1 MSLDFAD
8 RFKKH
13 NFSLAGSGGEGIAE
27 ASGLSTLPGVYKS
40 IEAKGTDWD
49 QFNADFMQ
57 IEAAE
62 DRALEE
68 IETRTEAEEILHKA
82 KMYAIRRQERGAETA
97 RNKGMWGNFI
107 KAAGMGA
114 GLLIASDERVKNT
127 IEEIDDACSL
137 LRNLRPVTFYYNDDF
152 ADELPLSNKP
162 DERMHYGFIAQ
173 EYQQVMP
180 DQTYY
185 NESIDKLCIDTNELI
200 AVLVRAIQQLEGR
213 IELLE
218 LSHSVLGAK

>member
-8 RFKKH
+8 RF

-27 ASGLSTLPGVYKS
+27 ASALSTLPGVYKS

-62 DRALEE
+62 DRALEG
-68 IETRTEAEEILHKA
+68 IEARTEAEKKLHEA
-82 KMYAIRRQERGAETA
+82 KIYSIRRQTRGAETA
-97 RNKGMWGNFI
+97 RNKGMWGNVI
-107 KAAGMGA
+107 KAAGLGA
-114 GLLIASDERVKNT
+114 GLLIASDERIKNT
-127 IEEIDDACSL
+127 IEEIDDACKL
-137 LRNLRPVTFYYNDDF
+137 LKSLRPVTFYYNEEYDTN
-152 ADELPLSNKP
+152 P
-162 DERMHYGFIAQ
+162 ERMHYGFIAQ

-185 NESIDKLCIDTNELI
+185 DGSIDKLAIDTNELI

-213 IELLE
+213 IQLLE
-218 LSHSVLGAK
+218 LSNTVLGAK

>member
-8 RFKKH
+8 RF
-13 NFSLAGSGGEGIAE
+13 NFSLAGSGGDGIAE

-40 IEAKGTDWD
+40 LAAKTDWG
-49 QFNADFMQ
+49 QFNEDFLQ

-82 KMYAIRRQERGAETA
+82 RMYSIRRQERGAQTA
-97 RNKGMWGNFI
+97 ENKGKWGNFI

-137 LRNLRPVTFYYNDDF
+137 LRNLRPVTFYYNEDF
-152 ADELPLSNKP
+152 SETP
-162 DERMHYGFIAQ
+162 ERIHYGFIAQ

-185 NESIDKLCIDTNELI
+185 DESIDKLCIDTNELI
-200 AVLVRAIQQLEGR
+200 AVLVRAIQQLQER
-213 IELLE
+213 VTRLE
-218 LSHSVLGAK
+218 QSFSVLGD

>member
-68 IETRTEAEEILHKA
+68 IEARTEAEKKLHEA
-82 KMYAIRRQERGAETA
+82 KMYSIRRQTRGAETA

-107 KAAGMGA
+107 KAAGLGA
-114 GLLIASDERVKNT
+114 GLLIASDERIKNT
-127 IEEIDDACSL
+127 IEEIDDACKL
-137 LRNLRPVTFYYNDDF
+137 LKSLRPVTFYYNEEF
-152 ADELPLSNKP
+152 SSSP
-162 DERMHYGFIAQ
+162 ERMHYGFIAQ

-180 DQTYY
+180 DQTYHD
-185 NESIDKLCIDTNELI
+185 ESIDKLCIDTNELI
-200 AVLVRAIQQLEGR
+200 AVLVSAIQQLEGR

-218 LSHSVLGAK
+218 LSHTVLGVK

>member
-62 DRALEE
+62 DRALEG
-68 IETRTEAEEILHKA
+68 IEAKTEAEKKLHEA
-82 KMYAIRRQERGAETA
+82 KMYSIRRQERGAETA
-97 RNKGMWGNFI
+97 RNKGMWGNVI
-107 KAAGMGA
+107 KAAGIGA

-127 IEEIDDACSL
+127 IEEIDDACKL
-137 LRNLRPVTFYYNDDF
+137 LKSLRPVTFYYNEDF
-152 ADELPLSNKP
+152 SETP
-162 DERMHYGFIAQ
+162 ERMHYGFIAQ
-173 EYQQVMP
+173 EYARVMP
-180 DQTYY
+180 DQTYHD
-185 NESIDKLCIDTNELI
+185 ESIDKLCIDTNELI
-200 AVLVRAIQQLEGR
+200 AVLVSAIQQLEGR

>member
-8 RFKKH
+8 RFKRH

-62 DRALEE
+62 DRALEG
-68 IETRTEAEEILHKA
+68 IEAKTEAEKKLHEA
-82 KMYAIRRQERGAETA
+82 KMYSIRRQERGAETA
-97 RNKGMWGNFI
+97 RNKGMWGNVI
-107 KAAGMGA
+107 KAAGIGA

-127 IEEIDDACSL
+127 IEEIDDACKL
-137 LRNLRPVTFYYNDDF
+137 LKSLRPVTFYYNEDF
-152 ADELPLSNKP
+152 SETP
-162 DERMHYGFIAQ
+162 ERMHYGFIAQ
-173 EYQQVMP
+173 EYARVMP
-180 DQTYY
+180 DQTYHD
-185 NESIDKLCIDTNELI
+185 ESIDKLCIDTNELI
-200 AVLVRAIQQLEGR
+200 AVLVSAIQQLEGR

>member
-8 RFKKH
+8 RFRKH

-40 IEAKGTDWD
+40 IENKGTDWD

-62 DRALEE
+62 DRALEG
-68 IETRTEAEEILHKA
+68 IEAKTEAEQKLHEA
-82 KMYAIRRQERGAETA
+82 RMYSIRRQERGAETA
-97 RNKGMWGNFI
+97 RNKGMWGNVI
-107 KAAGMGA
+107 KAAGIGA

-127 IEEIDDACSL
+127 IEEIDDACKL
-137 LRNLRPVTFYYNDDF
+137 LKTLRPVTFYYNEDF
-152 ADELPLSNKP
+152 SETP
-162 DERMHYGFIAQ
+162 ERMHYGFIAQ

-180 DQTYY
+180 DQTYHD
-185 NESIDKLCIDTNELI
+185 ESIDKLCIDTNELI
-200 AVLVRAIQQLEGR
+200 AVLVSAIQQLEGR

-218 LSHSVLGAK
+218 LSHTVLGGK

>member
-27 ASGLSTLPGVYKS
+27 ASALSTLPGVYKS

-62 DRALEE
+62 DRALEG
-68 IETRTEAEEILHKA
+68 IEARTEAEKKLHEA
-82 KMYAIRRQERGAETA
+82 KMYSIRRQERGAETA

-114 GLLIASDERVKNT
+114 GLLIASDERIKNT
-127 IEEIDDACSL
+127 IEEIDDACKL
-137 LRNLRPVTFYYNDDF
+137 LKSLRPVTFYYNEEF
-152 ADELPLSNKP
+152 SSRP
-162 DERMHYGFIAQ
+162 ERMHYGFIAQ
-173 EYQQVMP
+173 EYANVMP

-185 NESIDKLCIDTNELI
+185 DESIDKLCIDTNELI
-200 AVLVRAIQQLEGR
+200 AVLVSAIQQLEGR

>member
-13 NFSLAGSGGEGIAE
+13 NFSLAGSGGVGIAE

-40 IEAKGTDWD
+40 IENKGTDWD

-62 DRALEE
+62 DRALEG
-68 IETRTEAEEILHKA
+68 IEAKTEAEKKLHEA
-82 KMYAIRRQERGAETA
+82 KMYSIRRQERGAETA
-97 RNKGMWGNFI
+97 RNKGMWGNVI
-107 KAAGMGA
+107 KAAGIGA

-127 IEEIDDACSL
+127 IEEIDDACKL
-137 LRNLRPVTFYYNDDF
+137 LKSLRPVTFYYNEDF
-152 ADELPLSNKP
+152 SETP
-162 DERMHYGFIAQ
+162 ERMHYGFIAQ
-173 EYQQVMP
+173 EYARVMP
-180 DQTYY
+180 DQTYHD
-185 NESIDKLCIDTNELI
+185 ESIDKLCIDTNELI
-200 AVLVRAIQQLEGR
+200 AVLVSAIQQLEGR

>member
-68 IETRTEAEEILHKA
+68 IEARTEAEKKLHEA
-82 KMYAIRRQERGAETA
+82 KMYSIRRQTRGAETA

-114 GLLIASDERVKNT
+114 GLLIASDERIKNT
-127 IEEIDDACSL
+127 IEEIDDACKL
-137 LRNLRPVTFYYNDDF
+137 LKSLRPVTFYYNEDF
-152 ADELPLSNKP
+152 SSSP
-162 DERMHYGFIAQ
+162 ERMHYGFIAQ

-185 NESIDKLCIDTNELI
+185 DESIDKLCIDTNELI
-200 AVLVRAIQQLEGR
+200 AVLVSAIQQLEAR
-213 IELLE
+213 IQLLE
-218 LSHSVLGAK
+218 LSNTVLGAK

>member
-68 IETRTEAEEILHKA
+68 IEARTEAEKKLHEA
-82 KMYAIRRQERGAETA
+82 KMYSIRRQTRGAETA

-107 KAAGMGA
+107 KAAGLGA
-114 GLLIASDERVKNT
+114 GLLIASDERIKNT
-127 IEEIDDACSL
+127 IEEIDDACKL
-137 LRNLRPVTFYYNDDF
+137 LKSLRPVTFYYNEEF
-152 ADELPLSNKP
+152 SSSP
-162 DERMHYGFIAQ
+162 ERMHYGFIAQ

-180 DQTYY
+180 DQTYHD
-185 NESIDKLCIDTNELI
+185 ESIDKLCIDTNELI
-200 AVLVRAIQQLEGR
+200 AVLVSAIQQLEAR
-213 IELLE
+213 IQLLE
-218 LSHSVLGAK
+218 LSNTVLGAK

>member
-62 DRALEE
+62 DRALEG
-68 IETRTEAEEILHKA
+68 IAAKTEAEKELHEA
-82 KMYAIRRQERGAETA
+82 KMYSIRRQTRGAETA
-97 RNKGMWGNFI
+97 RNKGMWGNVI
-107 KAAGMGA
+107 KAAGLGA
-114 GLLIASDERVKNT
+114 GLLIASDERIKNT
-127 IEEIDDACSL
+127 IEEIDDACKL
-137 LRNLRPVTFYYNDDF
+137 LKSLRPVTFYYNEEF
-152 ADELPLSNKP
+152 SSSP
-162 DERMHYGFIAQ
+162 ERMHYGFIAQ
-173 EYQQVMP
+173 EYEHVMP

-185 NESIDKLCIDTNELI
+185 DESIDKLCIDTNELV

-213 IELLE
+213 TQLLE
-218 LSHSVLGAK
+218 LSNTVLGAK

>member
-40 IEAKGTDWD
+40 IENKGTDWD

-62 DRALEE
+62 DRALEG
-68 IETRTEAEEILHKA
+68 IEAKTEAEKKLHEA
-82 KMYAIRRQERGAETA
+82 KMYSIRRQTRGAETA

-107 KAAGMGA
+107 QAAGLGA
-114 GLLIASDERVKNT
+114 GLLIASDERIKNT
-127 IEEIDDACSL
+127 IEEIDDACKL
-137 LRNLRPVTFYYNDDF
+137 LKSLRPVTFYYNEEF
-152 ADELPLSNKP
+152 SCSP
-162 DERMHYGFIAQ
+162 ERMHYGFIAQ
-173 EYQQVMP
+173 EYAHVMP

-185 NESIDKLCIDTNELI
+185 DESIDKLCIDTNELV

-213 IELLE
+213 TQLLE
-218 LSHSVLGAK
+218 LSNTVLGAK

>member
-40 IEAKGTDWD
+40 IENKGTDWD

-62 DRALEE
+62 DRALEG
-68 IETRTEAEEILHKA
+68 IEARTEAEKKLHEA
-82 KMYAIRRQERGAETA
+82 KMYSIRRQERGAETA
-97 RNKGMWGNFI
+97 RNKGMWGNVI
-107 KAAGMGA
+107 KAAGIGA

-127 IEEIDDACSL
+127 IEEIDDACKL
-137 LRNLRPVTFYYNDDF
+137 LKSLRPVTFYYNEDF
-152 ADELPLSNKP
+152 SETP
-162 DERMHYGFIAQ
+162 ERMHYGFIAQ
-173 EYQQVMP
+173 EYARVMP
-180 DQTYY
+180 DQTYHD
-185 NESIDKLCIDTNELI
+185 ESIDKLCINTNELI
-200 AVLVRAIQQLEGR
+200 AVLVSAIQQLEGR

>member
-27 ASGLSTLPGVYKS
+27 ASALSTLPGVYKS

-62 DRALEE
+62 DRALEG
-68 IETRTEAEEILHKA
+68 IEARTEAEKKLHEA
-82 KMYAIRRQERGAETA
+82 KMYSIRRQERGAETA

-114 GLLIASDERVKNT
+114 GLLIASDERIKNT
-127 IEEIDDACSL
+127 IEEIDDACKL
-137 LRNLRPVTFYYNDDF
+137 LKSLRPVTFYYNEEF
-152 ADELPLSNKP
+152 SSSP
-162 DERMHYGFIAQ
+162 ERMHYGFIAQ
-173 EYQQVMP
+173 EYANVMP

-185 NESIDKLCIDTNELI
+185 DESIDKLCIDTNELI
-200 AVLVRAIQQLEGR
+200 AVLVSAIQQLESR

-218 LSHSVLGAK
+218 LSHTVLGGK

>member
-62 DRALEE
+62 DRALEG
-68 IETRTEAEEILHKA
+68 IEARTEAEKKLHEA
-82 KMYAIRRQERGAETA
+82 NMYSIRRQERGAETA

-114 GLLIASDERVKNT
+114 GLLIASDERIKNT
-127 IEEIDDACSL
+127 IEEIDDACKL
-137 LRNLRPVTFYYNDDF
+137 LKSLRPVTFYYNEDF
-152 ADELPLSNKP
+152 STIP
-162 DERMHYGFIAQ
+162 ERMHYGFIAQ
-173 EYQQVMP
+173 EYAHVMP

-185 NESIDKLCIDTNELI
+185 DESIDKLCIDTNELI

-213 IELLE
+213 IQFLE
-218 LSHSVLGAK
+218 LSQTALGAK

>member
-40 IEAKGTDWD
+40 IENKGTDWD

-62 DRALEE
+62 DRALEG
-68 IETRTEAEEILHKA
+68 IEAKTEAEKKLHEA
-82 KMYAIRRQERGAETA
+82 KMYSIRRQERGAETA
-97 RNKGMWGNFI
+97 RNKGMWGNVI
-107 KAAGMGA
+107 KAAGIGA

-127 IEEIDDACSL
+127 IEEIDDACKL
-137 LRNLRPVTFYYNDDF
+137 LKSLRPVTFYYNEDF
-152 ADELPLSNKP
+152 SETP
-162 DERMHYGFIAQ
+162 ERMHYGFIAQ

-185 NESIDKLCIDTNELI
+185 DESIDKLCIDTNELI
-200 AVLVRAIQQLEGR
+200 AVLVSAIQQLEGR
-213 IELLE
+213 IQLLE
-218 LSHSVLGAK
+218 LSNTVLGAK

>member
-1 MSLDFAD
+1 MRRRLDYPHFQVCIS
-8 RFKKH
+8 RSR
-13 NFSLAGSGGEGIAE
+13 N
-27 ASGLSTLPGVYKS
+27 
-40 IEAKGTDWD
+40 KGTDWD

-62 DRALEE
+62 DRALEG
-68 IETRTEAEEILHKA
+68 IEARTEAEKKLHEA
-82 KMYAIRRQERGAETA
+82 RMYSIRRQERGAETA
-97 RNKGMWGNFI
+97 RNKGMWGNVI
-107 KAAGMGA
+107 KAAGIGA

-127 IEEIDDACSL
+127 IEEIDDACKL
-137 LRNLRPVTFYYNDDF
+137 LKTLRPVTFYYNEDF
-152 ADELPLSNKP
+152 SETP
-162 DERMHYGFIAQ
+162 ERMHYGFIAQ

-180 DQTYY
+180 DQTYHD
-185 NESIDKLCIDTNELI
+185 ESIDKLCIDTNELI

>member
-62 DRALEE
+62 DRALEG
-68 IETRTEAEEILHKA
+68 IEARTEAEKKLHEA
-82 KMYAIRRQERGAETA
+82 NMYSIRRQERGAETA
-97 RNKGMWGNFI
+97 RNKGMWGNVI
-107 KAAGMGA
+107 KAAGLGA
-114 GLLIASDERVKNT
+114 GLLIASDERIKNT
-127 IEEIDDACSL
+127 IEEIDDACKL
-137 LRNLRPVTFYYNDDF
+137 LKSLRPVTFYYNEEF
-152 ADELPLSNKP
+152 SSSP
-162 DERMHYGFIAQ
+162 ERMHYGFIAQ
-173 EYQQVMP
+173 EYEHVMP

-185 NESIDKLCIDTNELI
+185 DESIDKLCIDTNELV

-213 IELLE
+213 TQLLE
-218 LSHSVLGAK
+218 LSNTVLGAK

>member
-8 RFKKH
+8 RF
-13 NFSLAGSGGEGIAE
+13 NFSLAGSGGDGIAE

-40 IEAKGTDWD
+40 LAAKTDWG
-49 QFNADFMQ
+49 QFNEDFLQ

-137 LRNLRPVTFYYNDDF
+137 LRNLRPVTFYYNEDF
-152 ADELPLSNKP
+152 SETP
-162 DERMHYGFIAQ
+162 ERIHYGFIAQ

-185 NESIDKLCIDTNELI
+185 DESIDKLCIDTNELI
-200 AVLVRAIQQLEGR
+200 AVLVRAIQQLQER
-213 IELLE
+213 VTRLE
-218 LSHSVLGAK
+218 QSFSVLGD

>member
-40 IEAKGTDWD
+40 IENKGTDWD

-62 DRALEE
+62 DRALEG
-68 IETRTEAEEILHKA
+68 IEAKTEAEKKLHEA
-82 KMYAIRRQERGAETA
+82 KMYSIRRQERGAETA
-97 RNKGMWGNFI
+97 RNKGMWGNVI
-107 KAAGMGA
+107 KAAGIGA

-127 IEEIDDACSL
+127 IEEIDDACKL
-137 LRNLRPVTFYYNDDF
+137 LKSLRPVTFYYNEDF
-152 ADELPLSNKP
+152 SETP
-162 DERMHYGFIAQ
+162 ERMHYGFIAQ
-173 EYQQVMP
+173 EYARVMP
-180 DQTYY
+180 DQTYHD
-185 NESIDKLCIDTNELI
+185 ESIDKLCIDTNELI
-200 AVLVRAIQQLEGR
+200 AVLVSAIQQLEGR

>member
-62 DRALEE
+62 DRALEG
-68 IETRTEAEEILHKA
+68 IEARTEAEKKLHEA
-82 KMYAIRRQERGAETA
+82 KMYSIRRQERGAETA

-114 GLLIASDERVKNT
+114 GLLIASDERIKNT
-127 IEEIDDACSL
+127 IEEIDDACKL
-137 LRNLRPVTFYYNDDF
+137 LKSLRPVTFYYNEEF
-152 ADELPLSNKP
+152 SSRP
-162 DERMHYGFIAQ
+162 ERMHYGFIAQ
-173 EYQQVMP
+173 EYANVMP

-185 NESIDKLCIDTNELI
+185 DESIDKLCIDTNELI
-200 AVLVRAIQQLEGR
+200 AVLVSAIQQLESR

-218 LSHSVLGAK
+218 LSHTVLGGK

>member
-13 NFSLAGSGGEGIAE
+13 TFNLAGSGGEGIAE

-40 IEAKGTDWD
+40 IEEKGTDWT
-49 QFNADFMQ
+49 QFNTNFLE

-62 DRALEE
+62 ERA
-68 IETRTEAEEILHKA
+68 IEGIAARTRAEEELHKA
-82 KMYAIRRQERGAETA
+82 RMAANRDVERGQETA
-97 RNKGMWGNFI
+97 ENKGKWSNFI
-107 KAAGMGA
+107 QAAGIGA

-127 IEEIDDACSL
+127 VQEIDDACKL
-137 LRNLRPVTFYYNDDF
+137 LKSLRPVTFYYNEDF
-152 ADELPLSNKP
+152 SNTP
-162 DERMHYGFIAQ
+162 ERMHYGFIAQ
-173 EYQQVMP
+173 EYAHVMP

-185 NESIDKLCIDTNELI
+185 DESIGKLCIDTNELI

-213 IELLE
+213 IQFLE
-218 LSHSVLGAK
+218 LSQTALGAK

>member
-27 ASGLSTLPGVYKS
+27 ASALSTLPGVYKS

-62 DRALEE
+62 DRALEG
-68 IETRTEAEEILHKA
+68 IEARTEAEKKLHEA
-82 KMYAIRRQERGAETA
+82 KMYSIRRQERGAETA

-114 GLLIASDERVKNT
+114 GLLIASDERIKNT
-127 IEEIDDACSL
+127 IEEIDDACKL
-137 LRNLRPVTFYYNDDF
+137 LKSLRPVTFYYNEEF
-152 ADELPLSNKP
+152 SSRP
-162 DERMHYGFIAQ
+162 ERMHYGFIAQ
-173 EYQQVMP
+173 EYANVMP

-185 NESIDKLCIDTNELI
+185 DESIDKLCIDTNELI
-200 AVLVRAIQQLEGR
+200 AVLVSAIQQLESR

-218 LSHSVLGAK
+218 LSHTVLGGK

>member
-62 DRALEE
+62 DRALEG
-68 IETRTEAEEILHKA
+68 IEARTEAEKKLHEA
-82 KMYAIRRQERGAETA
+82 KMYSIRRQERGAETA

-114 GLLIASDERVKNT
+114 GLLIASDERIKNT
-127 IEEIDDACSL
+127 IEEIDDACKL
-137 LRNLRPVTFYYNDDF
+137 LKSLRPVTFYYNEEF
-152 ADELPLSNKP
+152 SSRP
-162 DERMHYGFIAQ
+162 ERMHYGFIAQ
-173 EYQQVMP
+173 EYAHVMP

-185 NESIDKLCIDTNELI
+185 DESIDKLCIDTNELI
-200 AVLVRAIQQLEGR
+200 AVLVSAIQQLESR

-218 LSHSVLGAK
+218 LSHTVLGGK

>member
-68 IETRTEAEEILHKA
+68 IEARTEAEKKLHEA
-82 KMYAIRRQERGAETA
+82 KMYSIRRQTRGAETA

-107 KAAGMGA
+107 KAAGLGA
-114 GLLIASDERVKNT
+114 GLLIASDERIKNT
-127 IEEIDDACSL
+127 IEEIDDACKL
-137 LRNLRPVTFYYNDDF
+137 LKSLRPVTFYYNEDF
-152 ADELPLSNKP
+152 SSSP
-162 DERMHYGFIAQ
+162 ERMHYGFIAQ

-185 NESIDKLCIDTNELI
+185 DESIDKLCIDTNELI
-200 AVLVRAIQQLEGR
+200 AVLVSAIQQLEGR

>member
-27 ASGLSTLPGVYKS
+27 ASALSTLPGVYKS

-62 DRALEE
+62 DRALEG
-68 IETRTEAEEILHKA
+68 IEARTEAEKKLHEA
-82 KMYAIRRQERGAETA
+82 KMYSIRRQTRGAETA
-97 RNKGMWGNFI
+97 RNKGMWGNVI
-107 KAAGMGA
+107 KAAGLGA
-114 GLLIASDERVKNT
+114 GLLIASDERIKNT
-127 IEEIDDACSL
+127 IEEIDDACKL
-137 LRNLRPVTFYYNDDF
+137 LKSLRPVTFYYNEEF
-152 ADELPLSNKP
+152 SSSP
-162 DERMHYGFIAQ
+162 ERMHYGFIAQ
-173 EYQQVMP
+173 EYEHVMP

-185 NESIDKLCIDTNELI
+185 DESIDKLCIDTNELV

-213 IELLE
+213 IQLLE
-218 LSHSVLGAK
+218 LSNTVLGAK

>member
-27 ASGLSTLPGVYKS
+27 ASGLSTLPGAYKS
-40 IEAKGTDWD
+40 IEAKSTDWD
-49 QFNADFMQ
+49 KFNADFMQ

-62 DRALEE
+62 DRALEG
-68 IETRTEAEEILHKA
+68 IEAKTEAEKKLHEA
-82 KMYAIRRQERGAETA
+82 KMYSIRRQERGAETA
-97 RNKGMWGNFI
+97 RNKGMWGNVI
-107 KAAGMGA
+107 KAAGIGA
-114 GLLIASDERVKNT
+114 GLIIASDERVKNT

-137 LRNLRPVTFYYNDDF
+137 LRNLRPVTFYYNEDF
-152 ADELPLSNKP
+152 SETP
-162 DERMHYGFIAQ
+162 ERMHYGFIAQ

-180 DQTYY
+180 DQTYHD
-185 NESIDKLCIDTNELI
+185 ESIDKLCIDTNELI
-200 AVLVRAIQQLEGR
+200 AVLVSAIQQLEGR
-213 IELLE
+213 IKLLE

>member
-49 QFNADFMQ
+49 QFNADFME

-62 DRALEE
+62 DRALEG
-68 IETRTEAEEILHKA
+68 IEAKTEAEQKLHEA
-82 KMYAIRRQERGAETA
+82 RMYSIRRQERGAETA
-97 RNKGMWGNFI
+97 RNKGMWGNVI
-107 KAAGMGA
+107 KAAGIGA

-127 IEEIDDACSL
+127 IEEIDDACKL
-137 LRNLRPVTFYYNDDF
+137 LKSLRPVTFYYNEDF
-152 ADELPLSNKP
+152 SETP
-162 DERMHYGFIAQ
+162 ERMHYGFIAQ

-185 NESIDKLCIDTNELI
+185 DESIDKLCIDTNELI
-200 AVLVRAIQQLEGR
+200 AVLVSAIQQLEGR

>member
-40 IEAKGTDWD
+40 IEEKGTDWD
-49 QFNADFMQ
+49 QFNADFLQ

-62 DRALEE
+62 DRALER
-68 IETRTEAEEILHKA
+68 IEARTEAEKKLHEA
-82 KMYAIRRQERGAETA
+82 KMYSIRRQERGAETA
-97 RNKGMWGNFI
+97 ENKGMWGNFI

-137 LRNLRPVTFYYNDDF
+137 LRNLRPVTFYYNEDF
-152 ADELPLSNKP
+152 SETP
-162 DERMHYGFIAQ
+162 ERMHYGFIAQ

-180 DQTYY
+180 DQTYHD
-185 NESIDKLCIDTNELI
+185 ESIDKLCIDTNELI
-200 AVLVRAIQQLEGR
+200 AVLVSAIQQLESR

>member
-40 IEAKGTDWD
+40 IENKGTDWD

-62 DRALEE
+62 DRALEG
-68 IETRTEAEEILHKA
+68 IEAKTEAEQKLHEA
-82 KMYAIRRQERGAETA
+82 RMYSIRRQERGAETA
-97 RNKGMWGNFI
+97 RNKGMWGNVI
-107 KAAGMGA
+107 KAAGIGA

-127 IEEIDDACSL
+127 IEEIDDACKL
-137 LRNLRPVTFYYNDDF
+137 LKSLRPVTFYYNEDF
-152 ADELPLSNKP
+152 SETP
-162 DERMHYGFIAQ
+162 ERMHYGFIAQ
-173 EYQQVMP
+173 EYARVMP
-180 DQTYY
+180 DQTYHD
-185 NESIDKLCIDTNELI
+185 ESIDKLCIDTNELI
-200 AVLVRAIQQLEGR
+200 AVLVSAIQQLEGR
-213 IELLE
+213 IQLLE
-218 LSHSVLGAK
+218 LSNTVLGAK